1 MAPSARQYR
10 DYSTV
15 NDTLTY
21 YVVALYGTVESAASN
36 PVTVI
41 IDSVA
46 NEDELAASM
55 AHGISVAPNPFLEL
69 AVISYELS
77 KASEIEIKIYNI
89 RGQLVRRLFAG
100 DQAKGEQHQAWEG
113 CDDDARYLPAGVYL
127 MQMRVD
133 GAARKPTRILK
144 L

>member
-1 MAPSARQYR
+1 
-10 DYSTV
+10 
-15 NDTLTY
+15 
-21 YVVALYGTVESAASN
+21 
-36 PVTVI
+36 
-41 IDSVA
+41 
-46 NEDELAASM
+46 
-55 AHGISVAPNPFLEL
+55 VAPNPFLEL

-100 DQAKGEQHQAWEG
+100 DQAKGEQHLAWEG

-127 MQMRVD
+127 IQMRVD
-133 GAARKPTRILK
+133 GISKTPLKILK